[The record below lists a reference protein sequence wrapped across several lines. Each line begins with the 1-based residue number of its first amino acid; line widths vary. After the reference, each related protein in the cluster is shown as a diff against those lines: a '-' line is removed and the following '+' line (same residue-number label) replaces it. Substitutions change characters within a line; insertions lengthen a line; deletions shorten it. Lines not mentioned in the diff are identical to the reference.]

1 MGDTI
6 DDGTGG
12 LSGRVIG
19 AAITVHRHL
28 GPGALER
35 AYELCLDAEL
45 RHLGIEAE
53 RQVSVGLHYRDVDLP
68 RAYRIDL
75 LVERQLVVEI
85 KVVSKLRAVHLAQ
98 VQTYLRLTD
107 TRVGLLFNFH
117 VGALVD
123 GGFRRILRASTR

>member
-1 MGDTI
+1 MTELV

-19 AAITVHRHL
+19 AAINVHRHL

-45 RHLGIEAE
+45 RHMGIRAE
-53 RQVSVGLHYRDVDLP
+53 RQVPIGLDYRDVHLP
-68 RAYRIDL
+68 GAYRIDL
-75 LVERQLVVEI
+75 LVERKLVVEI
-85 KVVSKLRAVHLAQ
+85 KVASRLRAVHLAQ

-117 VGALVD
+117 VDALVD
-123 GGFRRILRASTR
+123 GGFRRILRAST